1 MLRLPCKT
9 GRFSTDEIAFSA
21 AAMLFLEYF
30 DVLFITLDPVFWFC
44 GCGSSTCTVL
54 CLFLGGISN

>member
-1 MLRLPCKT
+1 
-9 GRFSTDEIAFSA
+9 
-21 AAMLFLEYF
+21 MLFLEYC

-54 CLFLGGISN
+54 CLFLLM